1 MNHTPNARF
10 IHFEGARNVRDL
22 GGLAAADGVVRR
34 RRLYR
39 ADGLSRLTERDL
51 ETFAGLGVR
60 TIVDL
65 RYDEERTRAPDRL
78 PAGQDV
84 RVVNRG
90 FLPQGSLEMFEG
102 VNRRRCDAAEAFEL
116 MRRNYARI
124 PFEHAAE
131 FADVLHELLTP
142 DAAAHL
148 VHCTSGKDRTGI
160 AIALALRA
168 LGVSVADVV
177 ADYELSNL
185 EHQPV
190 DVFEGN
196 AQPEAVAVIMAAR
209 PEYLL
214 ASLEAIDHEYGSIE
228 RYLERALG
236 FGATE
241 RRALAASL
249 ID

>member
-1 MNHTPNARF
+1 MTDLTSTRV
-10 IHFEGARNVRDL
+10 IRFEGARNVRDL
-22 GGLAAADGVVRR
+22 GGLAAAGGIVRS

-39 ADGLSRLTERDL
+39 ADGLSRLTARDL

-65 RYDEERTRAPDRL
+65 RYDEERARAPDRL
-78 PAGQDV
+78 PPGLDI

-90 FLPQGSLEMFEG
+90 FLPQGSVEMFAG
-102 VNRRRCDAAEAFEL
+102 VNQRRCDAAEAFEL
-116 MRRNYARI
+116 MRTNYARI

-131 FADVLHELLTP
+131 FGDILHELLTP

-160 AIALALRA
+160 AIALVLRA
-168 LGVSVADVV
+168 LGVSVDDVLD
-177 ADYELSNL
+177 DYALSNL

-190 DVFEGN
+190 DVFEGT

-209 PEYLL
+209 PEYLR
-214 ASLEAIDHEYGSIE
+214 ASLDAIDAEYGDIAT
-228 RYLERALG
+228 YFDKALG
-236 FGATE
+236 FGAAE
-241 RRALAASL
+241 RRALAAAL
-249 ID
+249 VE